1 MTECL
6 TRARIV
12 AMRKIDWGGA
22 GQIPEALSQDR
33 TGSFLSI
40 NRYFFLCFGRRR
52 PKDGHTAHEPQTGFM
67 QVTPIP
73 SRHWQLESP
82 ARRRERREIIFL
94 LEKFCGKMTSR
105 LKPRR
110 VTNEDRYPWLLTR
123 FHPRVWH
130 YRHNSNRDKPRR
142 ALAFSALSLR
152 PRPARCCRPDVRAKQ
167 LDWGVRERLT
177 AVQ

>member
-1 MTECL
+1 ML
-6 TRARIV
+6 LLL
-12 AMRKIDWGGA
+12 RKIDWGGA

-152 PRPARCCRPDVRAKQ
+152 PRPARYCRPDVRQA
-167 LDWGVRERLT
+167 
-177 AVQ
+177 A